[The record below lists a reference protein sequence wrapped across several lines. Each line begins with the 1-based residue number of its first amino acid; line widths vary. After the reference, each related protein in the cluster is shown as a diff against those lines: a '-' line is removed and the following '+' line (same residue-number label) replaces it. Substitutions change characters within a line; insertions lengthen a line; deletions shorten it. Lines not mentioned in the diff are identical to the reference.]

1 MTNHSRPPNSDHDLF
16 LEQVCLWEVLWSF
29 FSVQPLSWLSWL
41 LYEIRF
47 SLHITI
53 QLWNSS
59 LLLHTIR
66 DDISKW
72 LFLICGQLMR
82 HLLIDLFHLSNLLQM
97 LNDHRIINIEFF
109 NKFSFSCKRISFNDH
124 LSWSLSTSNGWQL
137 DSSFS
142 RFLSPL
148 QNFLNH

>member
-1 MTNHSRPPNSDHDLF
+1 MTMIFFWSKFAFGKCFGSSSLSNHWTGY
-16 LEQVCLWEVLWSF
+16 Q
-29 FSVQPLSWLSWL
+29 WLS
-41 LYEIRF
+41 YEIHF

-53 QLWNSS
+53 QLRNSS
-59 LLLHTIR
+59 LLLHTIKE

-72 LFLICGQLMR
+72 LFLICSQLMR

-97 LNDHRIINIEFF
+97 LNDHRLVNIEFF
-109 NKFSFSCKRISFNDH
+109 KFSFSCKRISFNDH
-124 LSWSLSTSNGWQL
+124 LNWSLPTFNGWPL
-137 DSSFS
+137 DSLFS